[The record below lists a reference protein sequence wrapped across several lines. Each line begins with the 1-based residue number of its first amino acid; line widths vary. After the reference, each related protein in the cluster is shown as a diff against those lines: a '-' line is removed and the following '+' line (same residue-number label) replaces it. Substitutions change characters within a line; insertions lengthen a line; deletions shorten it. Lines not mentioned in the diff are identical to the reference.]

1 MFEISIIF
9 SAVGAMLLIGAFS
22 NKLSSK
28 FNVPILLLF
37 LLFGMFA
44 GQGHTPGNLEFSA
57 VSIAGTV
64 AMCFIL
70 FSGGLNTQFTTIR
83 PVMLP
88 GGVLATAGVILTCIF
103 LPSAPGEFFTKNFL
117 FLNVCCS
124 EL

>member
-1 MFEISIIF
+1 MFEISLVF

-70 FSGGLNTQFTTIR
+70 FSGQAGFCPSFKITCADISHFRIL
-83 PVMLP
+83 LSHWD
-88 GGVLATAGVILTCIF
+88 TAKLTYPQSSNESMVKASWNITN
-103 LPSAPGEFFTKNFL
+103 L
-117 FLNVCCS
+117 
-124 EL
+124 